1 MKLKAREPAKVRI
14 NPSLV
19 DSKLSIQEA
28 LEKSKAILL
37 VGPCE
42 VHYKGRASS
51 TLGNGERIVLITED
65 RALLIHRSQGYRAVN
80 WQPPGCRFR
89 VEQNSGKDLEIT
101 AVRMK
106 PLESVKISLS
116 SVYLICVLDLHDES
130 EISLYA
136 SELEMKKAILYRPN
150 LIEDGFI
157 PIASEKETPK
167 GFVDILG
174 RDRNGNN
181 TILEIKRGKATRE
194 AVLQLARY
202 IGVFRKQNPTTRGIL
217 VAENLAKGAQR
228 AITSLNLEFK
238 KLSPK
243 RCSEILS
250 EHKKDGGNEITEYLL
265 SDEIQRDSEKT
276 DARRES
282 KDDSET

>member
-1 MKLKAREPAKVRI
+1 LKAREPAKVRT

-19 DSKLSIQEA
+19 DSKPFIQEA
-28 LEKSKAILL
+28 LEKSKAVLL
-37 VGPCE
+37 VGSCE
-42 VHYKGRASS
+42 VYYKGRASS

-89 VEQNSGKDLEIT
+89 VEQNPGKNLEIT

-106 PLESVKISLS
+106 PLESVKISLNS
-116 SVYLICVLDLHDES
+116 IYLICVLDLQDES

-136 SELEMKKAILYRPN
+136 SELDMKKAILYRPS
-150 LIEDGFI
+150 LIEDGFV

-174 RDRNGNN
+174 RDRNGNV
-181 TILEIKRGKATRE
+181 TIIEIKRGRATKE

-202 IGVFRKQNPTTRGIL
+202 TEVFRKQNPTTRGIL
-217 VAENLAKGAQR
+217 VAENLAKGAQK
-228 AITSLNLEFK
+228 AIALLNLEFK
-238 KLSPK
+238 KLNPK

-250 EHKKDGGNEITEYLL
+250 ENKKKRGNEITEYLL
-265 SDEIQRDSEKT
+265 SNEIQRNSEKT